1 MTKHFKIPAYLANQ
15 VLFDGATEFEHY
27 TIVDTNYNKR
37 PARVLYTDN
46 ESAAQSGLPFD
57 GKPEPL
63 FDYNERFMELVNG
76 LKPKQ
81 ALLIGGGAF
90 TLPITIGKECPEVAL
105 DVYEIDGALV
115 KLAAKY
121 FGFSENG
128 QIKSFV
134 GDGRELLRSG
144 TKKYDLIMLDVFN
157 SIDVPESFLVPELA
171 RELMNRLNPDGIIAM
186 NIIGA
191 YHGERAKI
199 LKRLTESLETVF
211 PRTEIYPAGSVLSL
225 WMSQNFIVV
234 AGNNV
239 DQATKHIS
247 YQPVR

>member
-1 MTKHFKIPAYLANQ
+1 MIKHANLPTYFANQ
-15 VLFDGATEFEHY
+15 VLFDGATEIEHY
-27 TIVDTNYNKR
+27 TIIDTNYNNR

-46 ESAAQSGLPFD
+46 KSAAQSGLPFD
-57 GKPEPL
+57 DKPEPL

-76 LKPKQ
+76 LQPKH

-90 TLPITIGKECPEVAL
+90 TLPITISKECPDVHL
-105 DVYEIDGALV
+105 DIFEIDGALI

-121 FGFSENG
+121 FGFSEND
-128 QIKSFV
+128 QIKAYV

-144 TKKYDLIMLDVFN
+144 TKRYDLIMLDVFN
-157 SIDVPESFLVPELA
+157 SINVPESFQVPELA
-171 RELMNRLNPDGIIAM
+171 EELKTRLNPDGLIAM
-186 NIIGA
+186 NVIGA

-199 LKRLTESLETVF
+199 LKRLTESLETAF
-211 PRTEIYPAGSVLSL
+211 PKTEIYPAGSGLSL

-239 DQATKHIS
+239 GLATKYIS
-247 YQPVR
+247 